1 MDEWIRLVTYLI
13 LDELIIPNSQLDV
26 KNFFRARLFFQG
38 EWIRLVIYLI
48 LDGLIILELEPHVK
62 NFFLSSFLF
71 LFQGEWIRLITNLIL
86 YGLII
91 LYRNQLVKKK
101 VLSFSF
107 YFGMDFSVSECVDL
121 FLSKK
126 SLDVMAS
133 LSYNKTIK
141 RQGWSLC
148 SYP

>member
-1 MDEWIRLVTYLI
+1 MAEWVRLVTYPI
-13 LDELIIPNSQLDV
+13 LDEFIIPNSQLNV
-26 KNFFRARLFFQG
+26 KNFLWARFFFQD
-38 EWIRLVIYLI
+38 ELV
-48 LDGLIILELEPHVK
+48 GLV
-62 NFFLSSFLF
+62 
-71 LFQGEWIRLITNLIL
+71 TNLIL

-91 LYRNQLVKKK
+91 LYLNQLVKEK
-101 VLSFSF
+101 VLPFSF

-126 SLDVMAS
+126 YLDFLAS

>member
-1 MDEWIRLVTYLI
+1 MSILPNKLISSNSSFLFYFQDEWIRLVTNII
-13 LDELIIPNSQLDV
+13 LYGLIIPE
-26 KNFFRARLFFQG
+26 F
-38 EWIRLVIYLI
+38 
-48 LDGLIILELEPHVK
+48 EPHVK
-62 NFFLSSFLF
+62 NFFRASLF
-71 LFQGEWIRLITNLIL
+71 FQDEWVRLITNLIL

-91 LYRNQLVKKK
+91 PYLNQFVKKK

-107 YFGMDFSVSECVDL
+107 SFGMDFSVSECVDL

-126 SLDVMAS
+126 SLDFLAS

>member
-1 MDEWIRLVTYLI
+1 MDEWIRLVTYPI
-13 LDELIIPNSQLDV
+13 LDEFIIPNSQLNV
-26 KNFFRARLFFQG
+26 KNFFRARLFFQD
-38 EWIRLVIYLI
+38 EWIRLVTYPI
-48 LDGLIILELEPHVK
+48 LDEFIILELEPHVK
-62 NFFLSSFLF
+62 NFFRARFF
-71 LFQGEWIRLITNLIL
+71 FQGEWVGLFTNLIL

-91 LYRNQLVKKK
+91 LYLNQLVKKK
-101 VLSFSF
+101 ILSFSF
-107 YFGMDFSVSECVDL
+107 SFGMDFSVSECVDL

-126 SLDVMAS
+126 SLDFLAS